1 MFHNR
6 TLNKNIYRL
15 HDRCLRIIYDDVTSS
30 FTDLLEID
38 NSVSVQIYRS
48 WLQNLSPKPVN
59 DCFKLNN
66 MTVYNTRN
74 KSTFYSRPVRT
85 ALHGTK
91 SFSHVGPKIWEL
103 LLGDMKNLSS
113 LKAFKKAIKPWK
125 PHACPC
131 RLCTSYIYQVG
142 FV

>member
-6 TLNKNIYRL
+6 TLNKKINRL
-15 HDRCLRIIYDDVTSS
+15 HERCLRMIYNDLTSS
-30 FTDLLEID
+30 FTDLLEIY

-48 WLQNLSPKPVN
+48 WLENLCPKPVN

-66 MTVYNTRN
+66 MTVHSTRN
-74 KSTFYSRPVRT
+74 RSTFYSWPVRT

-113 LKAFKKAIKPWK
+113 LIKPWK

-131 RLCTSYIYQVG
+131 QLCRSYIYQVG